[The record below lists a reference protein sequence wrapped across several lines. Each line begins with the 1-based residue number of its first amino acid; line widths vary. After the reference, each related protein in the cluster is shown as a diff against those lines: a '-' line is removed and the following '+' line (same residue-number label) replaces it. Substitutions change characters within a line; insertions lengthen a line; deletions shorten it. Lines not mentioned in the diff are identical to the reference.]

1 VLNRM
6 GVLSGCLCVL
16 AGATLLYY
24 GFSISDASQI
34 MKLLGGAV
42 LFSLGV
48 AVFRPVVKDWLELK
62 RYRRG

>member
-1 VLNRM
+1 MLNQL
-6 GVLSGCLCVL
+6 GVLFGCICVL
-16 AGATLLYY
+16 AGAALLYL
-24 GFSISDASQI
+24 GFSISDASQT

-48 AVFRPVVKDWLELK
+48 AVFRPIVKNWLELK